1 MFGHLQEL
9 FQLGYSSFDVGVSN
23 EYYVGVLLILVDN
36 NNMYLIPRSEI
47 TNNAAINLGKE
58 YDRYKVY
65 L

>member
-1 MFGHLQEL
+1 MNIIWEYCSDGGWALKKKSSDLL
-9 FQLGYSSFDVGVSN
+9 F
-23 EYYVGVLLILVDN
+23 ILVDN